1 MVILIPAAL
10 LILYLIL
17 YLGYEKGI
25 RDAIIISTLALFLFI
40 AVSNQLLS
48 LIKGINYQGIVSIWI
63 ILNLFL
69 LIWMVVRFRS
79 HFEFNHNSMGKAL
92 ARFGFLE
99 WMLLAVIGIILITT
113 LVIALTAP
121 PNNTDSLVY
130 HLARV
135 MEWIRWE
142 SVEFFPTSIT
152 RQNTFPPLA
161 EYAILH
167 LQILSR
173 SDQWANLI
181 QWYSFIGS
189 IVLVS
194 LIAREIFLEPV
205 YQVTAGFLA
214 ATLPMAILQSTST
227 QNDLVVSMF
236 YLGFVYFLIQLTREN
251 SPDKLF
257 FASIALGLALLTKGT
272 AYLYGAGMGIMIGGG
287 SLLQVLKTG
296 KKDQA
301 KRLLISFTLVVL
313 TALLLNSGMYA
324 KNYQL
329 YGNPLSNDNDHIL
342 NGQFSLR
349 VLGTNI
355 VRNLAVHLGVPF
367 PEINQIITRLVE
379 NILGD
384 YVNYAPATFEQ
395 SLFRVEFIIH
405 EDAAGN
411 LPQVIFIIFA
421 LITFLWI
428 GVRKNTELIGRY
440 LGGIVLSFLL
450 YCFFIRWQP
459 FASRLHL
466 PLFLLSLPVV
476 AWTFAQL
483 RFFDKRILGVI
494 SLLLLIYSG
503 PFLLLNSSRPLLENR
518 SALGKRGYK
527 VINLVEFYKYQ
538 NIFEA
543 SRNQMYFA
551 NSKDLYPDY
560 LASTQFLLDK
570 DVDSVGLYLG
580 NNDWEYPF
588 WVLLGS
594 LDIDSGPVL
603 QHVGVENETRKL
615 KKSEQ
620 RMPTYVIAAKNLENN
635 RIEGVY
641 FEPVFKT
648 EKVSIYQQVP

>member
-1 MVILIPAAL
+1 MVTLIPAAFL
-10 LILYLIL
+10 MTFLIL

-25 RDAIIISTLALFLFI
+25 RDSIVISTLALFLFV
-40 AVSNQLLS
+40 AVSTQLLS
-48 LIKGINYQGIVSIWI
+48 FIKGVNYQGIILIWI
-63 ILNLFL
+63 FFNLFL
-69 LIWMVVRFRS
+69 VIWLAVRFQFQFNFNFDS
-79 HFEFNHNSMGKAL
+79 LTKIFTTFSLFE
-92 ARFGFLE
+92 
-99 WMLLAVIGIILITT
+99 WVLLTVIGLNLVITFVIAVI
-113 LVIALTAP
+113 AP
-121 PNNTDSLVY
+121 PNNSDSLVY

-152 RQNTFPPLA
+152 RQNTFPPLS
-161 EYAILH
+161 EYALLH

-173 SDQWANLI
+173 SDQWANLA
-181 QWYSFIGS
+181 QWYSFFVS

-194 LIAREIFLEPV
+194 LIAREFSLKPAD
-205 YQVTAGFLA
+205 QVKASFLA

-236 YLGFVYFLIQLTREN
+236 CLGFVYFLIQLTREN
-251 SPDKLF
+251 SLEKLLF
-257 FASIALGLALLTKGT
+257 TSTALGLALLTKGT
-272 AYLYGAGMGIMIGGG
+272 AYLYCAGIGIMIGGG
-287 SLLQVLKTG
+287 ALHQALKAG
-296 KKDQA
+296 NKKQA
-301 KRLLISFTLVVL
+301 KRLLFSFILIVI

-329 YGNPLSNDNDHIL
+329 YGNPLSNNNDHIL
-342 NGQFSLR
+342 NGQFSLL

-367 PEINQIITRLVE
+367 PEINQMITQLLE
-379 NILGD
+379 NILGH
-384 YVNYAPATFEQ
+384 YINYAPATFEQ
-395 SLFRVEFIIH
+395 SLFQVEFIIH
-405 EDAAGN
+405 EDVSGN
-411 LPQVIFIIFA
+411 LPQLIFIIFA
-421 LITFLWI
+421 LIIFLWL
-428 GVRKNTELIGRY
+428 GVRKKTELIGKY
-440 LGGIVLSFLL
+440 LGGIIVSFLL

-466 PLFLLSLPVV
+466 PLFLLSLPAVT
-476 AWTFAQL
+476 WTFAQV
-483 RFFDKRILGVI
+483 RFFNKRISGVI
-494 SLLLLIYSG
+494 SLLLIIYSG

-543 SRNQMYFA
+543 DRKQMYFA

-560 LASTQFLLDK
+560 LASTQYLLDK

-594 LDIDSGPVL
+594 LDIDKGPVL

-615 KKSEQ
+615 EKSEQ
-620 RMPTYVIAAKNLENN
+620 ELPRFVIATKNLEYNL
-635 RIEGVY
+635 IEGVY

-648 EKVSIYQQVP
+648 EEVSIYRQVP

>member
-10 LILYLIL
+10 LIFVLIL

-25 RDAIIISTLALFLFI
+25 RDSIVISTLVLFLFI
-40 AVSNQLLS
+40 AVSTQLLS
-48 LIKGINYQGIVSIWI
+48 LIKGINYQGIISIWI
-63 ILNLFL
+63 FLNLFL
-69 LIWMVVRFRS
+69 LIWLVVRFRHRFKFNFDFLTKIFTS
-79 HFEFNHNSMGKAL
+79 LGLFE
-92 ARFGFLE
+92 
-99 WMLLAVIGIILITT
+99 WVLLTVISLILVVTF
-113 LVIALTAP
+113 VIAVTAP

-152 RQNTFPPLA
+152 RQNTFPPLS
-161 EYAILH
+161 EYALLH
-167 LQILSR
+167 LQILSG
-173 SDQWANLI
+173 SDQWANLV
-181 QWYSFIGS
+181 QWYSFFGS

-194 LIAREIFLEPV
+194 LIAREIFLGPV

-236 YLGFVYFLIQLTREN
+236 CLGFVYFLIQLTRKI

-257 FASIALGLALLTKGT
+257 FASIALGMALLTKGT
-272 AYLYGAGMGIMIGGG
+272 AYLYCAGMGIMIGGG
-287 SLLQVLKTG
+287 SLLEVIKAG

-301 KRLLISFTLVVL
+301 KRLLISFTLIVL

-342 NGQFSLR
+342 NGQFSML
-349 VLGTNI
+349 VLGTNV

-379 NILGD
+379 NILGV

-395 SLFRVEFIIH
+395 SLFQVEFVIH
-405 EDAAGN
+405 EDVAGN
-411 LPQVIFIIFA
+411 LPQFIFIFFT
-421 LITFLWI
+421 LIISLWI

-450 YCFFIRWQP
+450 FCFFIRWQP
-459 FASRLHL
+459 FTSRLHL

-483 RFFDKRILGVI
+483 KFINKRILGVI
-494 SLLLLIYSG
+494 SLLLIIYSG

-543 SRNQMYFA
+543 DRKQMYFA

-570 DVDSVGLYLG
+570 NVDSVGLYLG

-594 LDIDSGPVL
+594 LEIERGPIL
-603 QHVGVENETRKL
+603 QHVGVENETREL
-615 KKSEQ
+615 KTGEQ
-620 RMPTYVIAAKNLENN
+620 ELPRYVIATKSLDNNL
-635 RIEGVY
+635 IEGVY

-648 EKVSIYQQVP
+648 EKVSIYQQIP